1 MRADL
6 STYAA
11 FCQIAI
17 AGLTMQAD
25 ELEREARQLEPFVRK
40 NSRAPSLAKR
50 QSDEVARLRKR
61 LLSASLL
68 IDECYEAFAEYEDT
82 HDGDEGRPCR
92 RG

>member
-50 QSDEVARLRKR
+50 QSDEEARLRMLAKAKR
-61 LLSASLL
+61 DAVAWWTEKWTEVEKQSA
-68 IDECYEAFAEYEDT
+68 
-82 HDGDEGRPCR
+82 
-92 RG
+92 